1 MNKQHDQ
8 CKKDLAKF
16 VIRNAEH
23 ESRDKQA
30 AKDFL
35 LSEGFNADKLVVDGI
50 KRIKKMQLLVNA
62 RNTELE
68 MKSAE
73 QAKAEAVS
81 WVEDLLSRQNFS
93 IVELVQTEELSL
105 SFRNLESMD
114 ENDIR
119 DTLIRHFTLKFMNKE
134 K

>member
-8 CKKDLAKF
+8 CKKDLVKF
-16 VIRNAEH
+16 VFRSAEH

-35 LSEGFNADKLVVDGI
+35 FSEGFNADKLVADGI

-68 MKSAE
+68 MKAAE
-73 QAKAEAVS
+73 QAKAEAVA
-81 WVEDLLSRQNFS
+81 WVEDLLNRQNFS